1 MRDLSD
7 LSHTILPLSGGG
19 EVLVLDTGSMIGS
32 ESQAMLGALHS
43 RNPGGIR
50 NHLKLLAEKGSDKFM
65 STFYVGYGHKSIGD
79 LGSASVFIEGVSML
93 VAKAVQHFPL
103 YNGQEVST
111 RYVDFSKQRF
121 IDPAGTKQ
129 SAAILEAW
137 RSFYLSGL
145 EELIPVLK
153 ERYPRGEDEDEKIWE
168 KAVKARA
175 FDTMRAFLPAAAS
188 TNLVWT
194 GPLRQFAD
202 RIPVLRH
209 HPLPEVREVGDTI
222 EKAVLIAF
230 PNSFSDKRYDA
241 TETYLEKME
250 ERYAYFDEKSAPD
263 FEFTDLVDH
272 KRLAEYREALAS
284 RPPKIEL
291 PYTVRD
297 AGTAEF
303 SFLLDFGSFRDIQR
317 HRAISL
323 RMPLLTSHH
332 GFEPWY
338 LSELPEF
345 LRERAEQ
352 TIKTQLAALE
362 ALDLPDTLRQYYLPM
377 GFRTA
382 VRFTGDLRALAY
394 LVEIRATRF
403 VHPTLRMRAV
413 QMADALMGAYGKDGF
428 VLHLDPEPDRF
439 DVKRGT
445 HDIVEREKST
455 A

>member
-1 MRDLSD
+1 MRNLGD
-7 LSHTILPLSGGG
+7 LSHTSLPLSGGG
-19 EVLVLDTGSMIGS
+19 EVFVLDPGATIGA

-79 LGSASVFIEGVSML
+79 LGSTSVFIEGVSML
-93 VAKAVQHFPL
+93 VAKAIQHFPL

-121 IDPAGTKQ
+121 IDPASTEQ
-129 SAAILEAW
+129 SAAMLETW

-145 EELIPVLK
+145 EELIPVLE
-153 ERYPRGEDEDEKIWE
+153 ERHPRNGNEDEKVWK
-168 KAVKARA
+168 KAVRARA
-175 FDTMRAFLPAAAS
+175 FDTMRAFLPAGAS

-202 RIPVLRH
+202 RVPVLRH

-222 EKAVLIAF
+222 EKALLIAF

-241 TETYLEKME
+241 TETYLEETEGK
-250 ERYAYFDEKSAPD
+250 YAYFDEKDAPD
-263 FEFTDLVDH
+263 FEFTDLMNH
-272 KRLAEYREALAS
+272 ERLAEYREALAS
-284 RPPKIEL
+284 RPPKTDL
-291 PYTVRD
+291 PYAVRD
-297 AGTAEF
+297 AGVAEF
-303 SFLLDFGSFRDIQR
+303 RFLLDFGSFRDIQR

-323 RMPLLTSHH
+323 RMPLFTDRH

-338 LSELPEF
+338 LSELPDR
-345 LRERAEQ
+345 LRERAERTIQ
-352 TIKTQLAALE
+352 TQRTAIEKLG
-362 ALDLPDTLRQYYLPM
+362 LPDTLKQYYLPM

-382 VRFTGDLRALAY
+382 VRFTGDLRALVY

-413 QMADALMGAYGKDGF
+413 QMARKLEKAYGKGGL

-439 DVKRGT
+439 DIKRGT
-445 HDIVEREKST
+445 HDIVAKE
-455 A
+455 

>member
-7 LSHTILPLSGGG
+7 LSHTSIPLSGGG
-19 EVLVLDTGSMIGS
+19 EVFILDSGATIGS

-50 NHLKLLAEKGSDKFM
+50 NHLRLLAEKGSDKFM

-111 RYVDFSKQRF
+111 RYVDFSKQWF
-121 IDPAGTKQ
+121 VDPANTKQ
-129 SAAILEAW
+129 SAKILETW

-153 ERYPRGEDEDEKIWE
+153 ERYPRNGNEDEKVWE

-202 RIPVLRH
+202 RTMILRH
-209 HPLPEVREVGDTI
+209 HPLPEVRDVGDTI
-222 EKAVLIAF
+222 KKALLIAF

-250 ERYAYFDEKSAPD
+250 ERYAYFDEEDAPD
-263 FEFTDLVDH
+263 FEFIDSVDH
-272 KRLAEYREALAS
+272 ERLAEYRESLIS
-284 RPPKIEL
+284 RPSKIEL
-291 PYTVRD
+291 PYVVRD

-323 RMPLLTSHH
+323 RMPLLTDHH

-338 LSELPEF
+338 LSELPGR
-345 LRERAEQ
+345 LRERAER
-352 TIKTQLAALE
+352 TIQTQLASIKKLG
-362 ALDLPDTLRQYYLPM
+362 LPDILKQYYLPM
-377 GFRTA
+377 GFRTT
-382 VRFTGDLRALAY
+382 VRFTGDLRALVY
-394 LVEIRATRF
+394 LIEIRATRF

-413 QMADALMGAYGKDGF
+413 QMAHAMREAYGKDGL

-439 DVKRGT
+439 DIKRGT
-445 HDIVEREKST
+445 HDIIVKE
-455 A
+455 